1 MYPGIAGAYFAQKL
15 TLERGPALD
24 FLVSSTANNN
34 GRLKAAQVA
43 AARFVAALATQHG
56 AFWPAP
62 PVQ

>member
-1 MYPGIAGAYFAQKL
+1 MYPRIAGAYFAQKL

-34 GRLKAAQVA
+34 GRLNAAQVA

-56 AFWPAP
+56 AFWPVP

>member
-34 GRLKAAQVA
+34 GRLNAAQV
-43 AARFVAALATQHG
+43 AARFVAALVTQHG